1 MKERIMI
8 TKLKQ
13 IVGEEIKKTKD
24 ASKRRYPTLSKK
36 EREKARKR
44 RIMGQTPE
52 DQVEMDKDLAGL
64 SRGVIR
70 DHNPAHSGKDGKFSD
85 YSDDGSWSSG
95 GKQHTRSGRKKGGS
109 TAKCG
114 RKPRSSGKHHRCK
127 DGSLKEQDEIDA
139 IQTLRDIIRQE
150 IEAYLNPAPERMSP
164 PPPGGYPVL
173 DTSSI
178 HAEKI
183 SGYFRIYRG
192 VKL

>member
-1 MKERIMI
+1 MKERITI

-114 RKPRSSGKHHRCK
+114 RKPRKTGKYYRCR
-127 DGSLKEQDEIDA
+127 DGSLKEQDEDS
-139 IQTLRDIIRQE
+139 IQMLRDIIRQE
-150 IEAYLNPAPERMSP
+150 IEAYLNPASSSSPESISTYP
-164 PPPGGYPVL
+164 SGGV
-173 DTSSI
+173 SR
-178 HAEKI
+178 A
-183 SGYFRIYRG
+183 
-192 VKL
+192 